1 MSEQNGLANLTRQVA
16 VLEER
21 MNAMN
26 DSYDKGWKLIEAQL
40 REDSAK
46 RDAEMARRDAEMA
59 RRDAELARR
68 DAEFRKDSAN
78 RDTELAS
85 RRETALTRWL
95 IGVIS
100 AATAIIIA
108 VVLSTS

>member
-1 MSEQNGLANLTRQVA
+1 
-16 VLEER
+16 
-21 MNAMN
+21 MNEMN
-26 DSYDKGWKLIEAQL
+26 YGYDKSWKRIEAQL

-59 RRDAELARR
+59 KR

-78 RDTELAS
+78 RDAELA
-85 RRETALTRWL
+85 RRETAHTCWL

>member
-1 MSEQNGLANLTRQVA
+1 DAEFR
-16 VLEER
+16 
-21 MNAMN
+21 
-26 DSYDKGWKLIEAQL
+26 K
-40 REDSAK
+40 DSAN
-46 RDAEMARRDAEMA
+46 RDT
-59 RRDAELARR
+59 ELARR

-78 RDTELAS
+78 RDTELARRDAEFRKDS
-85 RRETALTRWL
+85 ANRDTELARRETALTRWL

>member
-1 MSEQNGLANLTRQVA
+1 
-16 VLEER
+16 
-21 MNAMN
+21 MNEMN
-26 DSYDKGWKLIEAQL
+26 YGYDKSWKRIEAQL

-46 RDAEMARRDAEMA
+46 RDAEMARRDAE
-59 RRDAELARR
+59 
-68 DAEFRKDSAN
+68 FRKDSAN
-78 RDTELAS
+78 RDAELA
-85 RRETALTRWL
+85 RRETAHTCWL

>member
-26 DSYDKGWKLIEAQL
+26 DRYDKGWKLIEAQL

-59 RRDAELARR
+59 KRDAEMA
-68 DAEFRKDSAN
+68 K
-78 RDTELAS
+78 
-85 RRETALTRWL
+85 RETALTRWL

>member
-59 RRDAELARR
+59 KRDAEMA
-68 DAEFRKDSAN
+68 K
-78 RDTELAS
+78 
-85 RRETALTRWL
+85 RETALTRWL

>member
-1 MSEQNGLANLTRQVA
+1 
-16 VLEER
+16 
-21 MNAMN
+21 MNEMN
-26 DSYDKGWKLIEAQL
+26 YGYDKSWKRIEAQL

-46 RDAEMARRDAEMA
+46 RDAE
-59 RRDAELARR
+59 LA
-68 DAEFRKDSAN
+68 
-78 RDTELAS
+78 
-85 RRETALTRWL
+85 RRETAHTCWL

>member
-1 MSEQNGLANLTRQVA
+1 
-16 VLEER
+16 
-21 MNAMN
+21 MNEMN
-26 DSYDKGWKLIEAQL
+26 YGYDKSWKLIEAQL
-40 REDSAK
+40 REDGVK
-46 RDAEMARRDAEMA
+46 RDDEMA

-68 DAEFRKDSAN
+68 
-78 RDTELAS
+78 
-85 RRETALTRWL
+85 ETAHTCWL

>member
-46 RDAEMARRDAEMA
+46 RDAEMA
-59 RRDAELARR
+59 
-68 DAEFRKDSAN
+68 K
-78 RDTELAS
+78 
-85 RRETALTRWL
+85 RETALTRWL

>member
-1 MSEQNGLANLTRQVA
+1 MNG
-16 VLEER
+16 
-21 MNAMN
+21 MNYG
-26 DSYDKGWKLIEAQL
+26 YDKSWKLIEAQL
-40 REDSAK
+40 REDGVK
-46 RDAEMARRDAEMA
+46 RDDEMA

-68 DAEFRKDSAN
+68 DAE
-78 RDTELAS
+78 LA
-85 RRETALTRWL
+85 RRETAHTCWL

>member
-78 RDTELAS
+78 RDTELA

>member
-46 RDAEMARRDAEMA
+46 RDAEMARRDAE
-59 RRDAELARR
+59 LARR
-68 DAEFRKDSAN
+68 WPGGMPNSGKTAPIGIPNWPDAKPPSPV
-78 RDTELAS
+78 
-85 RRETALTRWL
+85 
-95 IGVIS
+95 G
-100 AATAIIIA
+100 
-108 VVLSTS
+108 

>member
-1 MSEQNGLANLTRQVA
+1 
-16 VLEER
+16 
-21 MNAMN
+21 MNEMN
-26 DSYDKGWKLIEAQL
+26 YGYDKSWKRIEAQL

-46 RDAEMARRDAEMA
+46 RDAELARRDAEMA
-59 RRDAELARR
+59 KRDAEFRKDSANRDAELARR

-78 RDTELAS
+78 RDAELA
-85 RRETALTRWL
+85 RRETAHTCWL